1 MYEFIDDDQDYK
13 IGEKK
18 YYSVVSVDEH
28 GDMSGRTNITAHVK
42 NVGAVEKMSTI
53 TVVPNPF
60 HGESGFSGTGDT
72 KNQIG
77 FYGMPTRATI
87 RIFSYAGQLIDT
99 IEHND
104 PVYSTAW
111 FQVTRNGQDIAS
123 GVYFY
128 VVTTPDGDETSGKF
142 IIIK

>member
-1 MYEFIDDDQDYK
+1 
-13 IGEKK
+13 
-18 YYSVVSVDEH
+18 
-28 GDMSGRTNITAHVK
+28 
-42 NVGAVEKMSTI
+42 
-53 TVVPNPF
+53 
-60 HGESGFSGTGDT
+60 
-72 KNQIG
+72 
-77 FYGMPTRATI
+77 MPARATI